1 MELGGV
7 LFHRAVAVI
16 LHALAY
22 AIKIKGMILDHKAY
36 FRRCFMLPLF
46 NLGFDKLE
54 DLAALNTGPY
64 GRDGRHH
71 SVQTQQGPLELM
83 PNYEARRF
91 ELGQHSVYGREAD
104 LFAGFQ

>member
-16 LHALAY
+16 LHTLTY

-36 FRRCFMLPLF
+36 FGRCFMLPLF

-54 DLAALNTGPY
+54 YLAALNTDHMIVMG
-64 GRDGRHH
+64 
-71 SVQTQQGPLELM
+71 SII
-83 PNYEARRF
+83 
-91 ELGQHSVYGREAD
+91 
-104 LFAGFQ
+104 

>member
-1 MELGGV
+1 M
-7 LFHRAVAVI
+7 AVI

-54 DLAALNTGPY
+54 DLAALNTDHMVVMG
-64 GRDGRHH
+64 GIIQFKH
-71 SVQTQQGPLELM
+71 SRTPLELM
-83 PNYEARRF
+83 PNYETRRF
-91 ELGQHSVYGREAD
+91 ELGQHSVYSREAD